1 MEFWNFNGSVSMKG
15 FAGILKI
22 PERDRKDH
30 LFLPSPGWI
39 IPLFRDT
46 GLILKAQ
53 HYSSDILS
61 YIPQIQ
67 PVSIC
72 LDCERM
78 KRGEW

>member
-22 PERDRKDH
+22 PERDRKITFSSRSRMDYSTLPGYRSDFKSSA
-30 LFLPSPGWI
+30 LFI
-39 IPLFRDT
+39 R
-46 GLILKAQ
+46 
-53 HYSSDILS
+53 
-61 YIPQIQ
+61 YIKLHTQIQ

-72 LDCERM
+72 PDCKRM